1 MKQTLQLIGA
11 PTAMQPGGYVP
22 EAYKNRTEPST
33 PSVELTAQSAKG
45 RGWRIEL
52 QWACPQPVASIA
64 NETDLF
70 PDAAALMVPVVAD
83 APWITMGQ
91 PDKPVEAALWRA
103 DRKALYR
110 MQAEGLGTM
119 QRSEAPSGW
128 SAQSQWADGVYRLVF
143 QIKPWAALD
152 QHGLLGIALWRGAE
166 GDRGGLKSV
175 SGGWVAVS

>member
-1 MKQTLQLIGA
+1 MKQTLQLIAA
-11 PTAMQPGGYVP
+11 PTVMQPGGYVP
-22 EAYKNRTEPST
+22 EAYKDRTQAST
-33 PSVELTAQSAKG
+33 PTVELTAEKAAA

-52 QWACPQPVASIA
+52 QWACPQPVSSIA

-91 PDKPVEAALWRA
+91 EDKPVEAALWRA
-103 DRKALYR
+103 DREALYQL
-110 MQAEGLGTM
+110 QAEGLGTM
-119 QRSEAPSGW
+119 HRNDAPAGW

-143 QIKPWAALD
+143 QLKPWAALD

-166 GDRGGLKSV
+166 SDRGGLKSV
-175 SGGWVAVS
+175 SSGWVSVS